1 MSKNKGEILKAL
13 LAKNEDLF
21 RCPLCSGRM
30 KLVHLKSLICTNNHC
45 FDLSKQGYI
54 NMLSH
59 AQRTKYD
66 RQMFE
71 FRRTICRSGFYE
83 TLNTK
88 ICEIIINKLES
99 QSEPI
104 KILDAGCGEGSH
116 LSRIQEKITQSSGT
130 GHLGVGLD
138 ISKEGIFLASKEYP
152 NTIWCVGDLAKT
164 PFASQQ
170 FNIILNILA
179 PANYTEFKRMI
190 AHDGRVIKV
199 IPARDYLLE
208 LRNIF
213 YEQTDQQIYS
223 NDNTLDLFR
232 SKFKLMNVERV
243 RYNITLDQTLI
254 EPLIHMTPLS
264 WGTTKEHLQKAL
276 EMNLREVTIDLTIL
290 AGKN

>member
-1 MSKNKGEILKAL
+1 M
-13 LAKNEDLF
+13 
-21 RCPLCSGRM
+21 
-30 KLVHLKSLICTNNHC
+30 
-45 FDLSKQGYI
+45 
-54 NMLSH
+54 
-59 AQRTKYD
+59 
-66 RQMFE
+66 
-71 FRRTICRSGFYE
+71 
-83 TLNTK
+83 
-88 ICEIIINKLES
+88 
-99 QSEPI
+99 
-104 KILDAGCGEGSH
+104 
-116 LSRIQEKITQSSGT
+116 
-130 GHLGVGLD
+130 
-138 ISKEGIFLASKEYP
+138 ASKEYT
-152 NTIWCVGDLAKT
+152 NTIWCVGDLAKA

-199 IPARDYLLE
+199 IPERDYLLE

-223 NDNTLDLFR
+223 NDNTLELFR
-232 SKFKLMNVERV
+232 SKFKLMDVERV

-264 WGTTKEHLQKAL
+264 WGTTKERLLKAL

>member
-1 MSKNKGEILKAL
+1 
-13 LAKNEDLF
+13 
-21 RCPLCSGRM
+21 
-30 KLVHLKSLICTNNHC
+30 
-45 FDLSKQGYI
+45 
-54 NMLSH
+54 MLSH

-71 FRRTICRSGFYE
+71 SRRIICKNGFYE
-83 TLNTK
+83 ILNTK
-88 ICEIIINKLES
+88 ISEIIINKLES

-116 LSRIQEKITQSSGT
+116 LSRIQEKITQSLET
-130 GHLGVGLD
+130 DPLGVGLD
-138 ISKEGIFLASKEYP
+138 ISKEGISMASKEYT
-152 NTIWCVGDLAKT
+152 NTIWCVGDLAKA

-179 PANYTEFKRMI
+179 PANYTEFKRMMS
-190 AHDGRVIKV
+190 HDGRVIKV
-199 IPARDYLLE
+199 IPERDYLLE

-213 YEQTDQQIYS
+213 YEQTDQQIYT
-223 NDNTLDLFR
+223 NDNTLELFR
-232 SKFKLMNVERV
+232 SKFKLTDVERV

-264 WGTTKEHLQKAL
+264 WGTTKERLQKAL